1 MIAWLIEIVARLWC
15 VISGRRYGDF
25 MWCAS
30 GVHFYPL
37 DPRPDELRV
46 GDIARGLS
54 NECRYAGQV
63 LYYYSV
69 ADHST
74 TVSEQ
79 VERIARERGWCER
92 DVRRAAIVGLFHDA
106 GEAYLGDV
114 IRPLKYQRT
123 LRGYRR
129 AERRVDRT
137 VEAWLASQFGFRIN
151 RATLELVREVDSRL
165 LVDEIPV
172 LITGA
177 DMAIQRAKYGDPLG
191 VMISLRAP
199 RAAELAFLERARV
212 LGVDVA
218 A

>member
-1 MIAWLIEIVARLWC
+1 MIAWLIEVAARTWC
-15 VISGRRYGDF
+15 AIWGRRYGDF

-37 DPRPDELRV
+37 DPRPDEVRL
-46 GDIARGLS
+46 GDVARGLS

-63 LYYYSV
+63 RYYYSV
-69 ADHST
+69 ADHSV

-79 VERIARERGWCER
+79 VERLARELGWCER
-92 DVRRAAIVGLFHDA
+92 DVRRAAITGLFHDA

-137 VEAWLASQFGFRIN
+137 VEVWLGAQFGFRIN
-151 RATLELVREVDSRL
+151 RATRALVREVDARL

-177 DMAIQRAKYGDPLG
+177 DMAYQRAKYGEPLG

-199 RAAELAFLERARV
+199 QAAEYAFLERARV
-212 LGVDVA
+212 LGA